1 MSVLS
6 KFSLKCVSTES
17 EKQGMHVVSMKKD
30 IF

>member
-1 MSVLS
+1 MNVLS

-17 EKQGMHVVSMKKD
+17 EKQGTRVVWMKKG